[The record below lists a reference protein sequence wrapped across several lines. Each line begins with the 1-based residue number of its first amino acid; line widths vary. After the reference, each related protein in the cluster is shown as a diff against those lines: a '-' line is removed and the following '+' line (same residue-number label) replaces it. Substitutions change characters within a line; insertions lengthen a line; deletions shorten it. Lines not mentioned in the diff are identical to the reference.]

1 MYSTKWEIA
10 IPTSRLPEARA
21 AFRERLVPALNGT
34 PGLVRLLVPTS
45 GGHSFGKLGESGRHI
60 DADGYSMD
68 CYALWETETVMRANL
83 GRLFIEGA
91 RVLGDAPFF
100 PLEGRRFRGAFY
112 EVLVHT
118 DDGTNEGLHAKRADI
133 PVLLE
138 RQEDAIGLLA
148 NTVLPTLADRPGFAG
163 ALVLGSLKGRTV
175 GSVSEGKREEVVVRP
190 YECLTLWRTRE
201 DMEAGGDHLR
211 SLVLH
216 ATPPIVPKGRLG
228 TIYTTRY
235 DEVILLAAPGNV
247 S

>member
-10 IPTSRLPEARA
+10 IPTSRLSEARA
-21 AFRERLVPALNGT
+21 AFRERLVPALSGT
-34 PGLVRLLVPTS
+34 PGLVRLLVPTA
-45 GGHSFGKLGESGRHI
+45 GGHSFGRLDESGRHI

-100 PLEGRRFRGAFY
+100 PLSERRGAFY

-118 DDGTNEGLHAKRADI
+118 DDGTNEGLHAARADI

-163 ALVLGSLKGRTV
+163 ALVLGRLEGRRV
-175 GSVSEGKREEVVVRP
+175 GSVSKGRREEVTVRS
-190 YECLTLWRTRE
+190 YECLTLWKTRE
-201 DMEAGGDHLR
+201 DMEVGGDDLR

-216 ATPPIVPKGRLG
+216 AAPPVVPKGRLG
-228 TIYTTRY
+228 TIHITRY
-235 DEVILLAAPGNV
+235 DEVTLLAALGNV